1 MGMPPDPLWSRRD
14 FLGRSGLAL
23 GSIALQA
30 IFANRSATAGTPA
43 GHPVGSMT
51 PRPTHF
57 PAQAKNVI
65 YLFMAGGPS
74 QLDMFDFKPVL
85 QKLEG
90 QPIPESFIKGKPFAQ
105 ITEKQP
111 KLLGTP
117 YRFSRHGESGI
128 EVSELLP
135 YTASVVDD
143 LAVLKTVKTT
153 EFAHHLAEL
162 MLYTGTPQF
171 GRPGMGAWVTYGLGS
186 EAENLPG
193 FVVLP
198 GVGALGGMART
209 KEAVFSNGF
218 LPSAYQGVPLR
229 SVGEPILNVTDP
241 PGVTRQEAQRLVH
254 LVNELNHER
263 LTETGDPEIAARI
276 SSYEMAFRMQA
287 STPELL
293 DLKGESRATL
303 ALYGVDPGQPS
314 FGRNCLIARR
324 LVERGVRFVQV
335 ICGDW
340 DHHSGIYQALPSM
353 CREIDQPCA
362 ALIQDLKA
370 RGLLESTL
378 VIWGGEL
385 GRSDVVQVQ
394 LPGQAKG
401 GPIGRDH
408 HIDAFTVWMAGGGV
422 RAGQTVGATD
432 EIGFNPIGPA
442 IHVHDL
448 QATILHLLGMDH
460 RKLTYHYQGRD
471 FRLTDVGGE
480 IVGPLVSRMPA

>member
-1 MGMPPDPLWSRRD
+1 LETPTLHQLGSRRY
-14 FLGRSGLAL
+14 FLSQSGVSL
-23 GSIALQA
+23 GAVALQA
-30 IFANRSATAGTPA
+30 LLGSRTASAVGDVPA
-43 GHPVGSMT
+43 ARPLGPMA
-51 PRPTHF
+51 PRPSHF
-57 PAQAKNVI
+57 PARAKNVI

-74 QLDMFDFKPVL
+74 QLDMFDYKPVL

-117 YRFSRHGESGI
+117 YRFRRHGASGI

-143 LAVLKTVKTT
+143 LAVIKTVKTT

-162 MLYTGTPQF
+162 MLYTGTPRF
-171 GRPGMGAWVTYGLGS
+171 GRPGLGAWVTYGLGS

-229 SVGEPILNVTDP
+229 PVGEPILNVSDP
-241 PGVTRQEAQRLVH
+241 PGVTRPQERRLVQ
-254 LVNELNHER
+254 LINELNEER
-263 LTETGDPEIAARI
+263 LAATGDPEIAARI
-276 SSYEMAFRMQA
+276 SSYEMACRMQT

-303 ALYGVDPGQPS
+303 ALYGAEHDQPS
-314 FGRNCLIARR
+314 FARTCLIARR

-335 ICGDW
+335 ILGDW
-340 DHHSGIYQALPSM
+340 DHHGQIYQALPSI
-353 CREIDQPCA
+353 CREMDRGCA

-385 GRSDVVQVQ
+385 GRSNVVQLQV
-394 LPGQAKG
+394 PGQGK

-422 RAGQTVGATD
+422 RAGQTVGTTD
-432 EIGFNPIGPA
+432 EIGFNPVGNA

-448 QATILHLLGMDH
+448 QATILHLLGLDH
-460 RKLTYHYQGRD
+460 RRLTYRYQGRD

-480 IVGPLVSRMPA
+480 IVDALLS

>member
-1 MGMPPDPLWSRRD
+1 LETPTLHQLGSRRY
-14 FLGRSGLAL
+14 FLSQSGVSL
-23 GSIALQA
+23 GAVALQA
-30 IFANRSATAGTPA
+30 LLGSRTASAFGDVPA
-43 GHPVGSMT
+43 GRPLGPMA
-51 PRPTHF
+51 PRPSHF
-57 PAQAKNVI
+57 PARANNVI

-74 QLDMFDFKPVL
+74 QLDMFDYKPML

-117 YRFSRHGESGI
+117 YRFRRHGASGI

-143 LAVLKTVKTT
+143 LAVIKTVKTT

-162 MLYTGTPQF
+162 MLYTGTPRF
-171 GRPGMGAWVTYGLGS
+171 GRPGLGAWVTYGLGS

-229 SVGEPILNVTDP
+229 PVGEPILNVSDP
-241 PGVTRQEAQRLVH
+241 PGVTRPQERRLVQ
-254 LVNELNHER
+254 LINELNEER
-263 LTETGDPEIAARI
+263 LAATGDPEIAARI
-276 SSYEMAFRMQA
+276 SSYEMACRMQT

-303 ALYGVDPGQPS
+303 ALYGAEHDQPS
-314 FGRNCLIARR
+314 FARTCLIARR

-335 ICGDW
+335 ILGDW
-340 DHHSGIYQALPSM
+340 DHHGQIYQALPSI
-353 CREIDQPCA
+353 CREMDRGCA

-385 GRSDVVQVQ
+385 GRSNVVQLQV
-394 LPGQAKG
+394 PGQGK

-422 RAGQTVGATD
+422 RAGQTVGTTD
-432 EIGFNPIGPA
+432 EIGFNPVGNA

-448 QATILHLLGMDH
+448 QATILHLLGLDH
-460 RKLTYHYQGRD
+460 RRLTYRYQGRD

-480 IVGPLVSRMPA
+480 IVDALLS

>member
-1 MGMPPDPLWSRRD
+1 MEMPPNPLRSRRA
-14 FLGRSGLAL
+14 FLGQSGLSL
-23 GSIALQA
+23 GSIAFQA
-30 IFANRSATAGTPA
+30 LLGGRPANGATPA
-43 GHPVGSMT
+43 GSAVGSMT
-51 PRPTHF
+51 PRPPHF

-74 QLDMFDFKPVL
+74 QLDMFDYKPVL
-85 QKLEG
+85 QKRAGE
-90 QPIPESFIKGKPFAQ
+90 PIPESFIKGKPFAQ

-117 YRFSRHGESGI
+117 YRFRQYGGSGI

-143 LAVLKTVKTT
+143 LAVIKTVKTT

-162 MLYTGTPQF
+162 MLYTGAPRF
-171 GRPGMGAWVTYGLGS
+171 GRPGLGAWVTYGLGS
-186 EAENLPG
+186 EAQNLPG

-209 KEAVFSNGF
+209 KEAIFSNGF
-218 LPSAYQGVPLR
+218 LPSTYQGVPLR
-229 SVGEPILNVTDP
+229 PVGEPILNVTNP
-241 PGVTRQEAQRLVH
+241 PGVTRPQEQRLVQ
-254 LVNELNHER
+254 LVNELNEER
-263 LTETGDPEIAARI
+263 LTETGDPNIAARI
-276 SSYEMAFRMQA
+276 ASYEMAFRMQA

-293 DLKGESRATL
+293 DLRGESRATL
-303 ALYGVDPGQPS
+303 AMYGADPGQPS
-314 FGRNCLIARR
+314 FARNCLIARR

-335 ICGDW
+335 IFGDW
-340 DHHSGIYQALPSM
+340 DHHSGIYQALPLM
-353 CREIDQPCA
+353 CREMDQPCA
-362 ALIQDLKA
+362 ALVQDLKA
-370 RGLLESTL
+370 RGLLENTL

-385 GRSDVVQVQ
+385 GRSDVAQVQV
-394 LPGQAKG
+394 PGQGKG

-432 EIGFNPIGPA
+432 ELGFNPVDQA
-442 IHVHDL
+442 VHVHDL

-480 IVGPLVSRMPA
+480 IVAPLVSRMP